1 MLAYTAGDEME
12 IDEAEAIVADAVQ
25 EALRK
30 QDNTKL
36 PPPNTAI
43 SSR

>member
-1 MLAYTAGDEME
+1 ME

-25 EALRK
+25 DALRK

-36 PPPNTAI
+36 PPLITAI